1 MAGPASGGRRL
12 SADRAPAVSNDNF
25 DVSTVAEP
33 VRARPN
39 AVDLPSL
46 LVDLLAAKDV
56 VAHDLTPGRNHEPS
70 PARGKLLACMEA
82 YVAALTAR
90 RLPIPPRLR
99 DDLRLH
105 RSLYPWATHQA
116 ARRR

>member
-1 MAGPASGGRRL
+1 LSSDRTAAFGSDDNLGASAAAGPAGQ
-12 SADRAPAVSNDNF
+12 
-25 DVSTVAEP
+25 
-33 VRARPN
+33 RPN
-39 AVDLPSL
+39 DVDLPSL
-46 LVDLLAAKDV
+46 LVDLLAAKNA
-56 VAHDLTPGRNHEPS
+56 VAHDATPGRNYQPS

-105 RSLYPWATHQA
+105 RGLYPSDGDGT
-116 ARRR
+116 ARRE

>member
-1 MAGPASGGRRL
+1 MTGGRHLSSDGAAASSPDDSL
-12 SADRAPAVSNDNF
+12 SASAAAAPVGQ
-25 DVSTVAEP
+25 
-33 VRARPN
+33 RPN
-39 AVDLPSL
+39 DVDLASL
-46 LVDLLAAKDV
+46 LVELLAAKNA
-56 VAHDLTPGRNHEPS
+56 VAHDATPGRNHHPS

-105 RSLYPWATHQA
+105 RGLYPSDADGT
-116 ARRR
+116 ARRQ